1 VGYQGI
7 GRTEEDGH
15 ARDAK
20 LCRMSAYCLLWTAPA
35 HATVTVAFASDPDR
49 YTDIRNHGLSMA
61 GEIKAYILR
70 LGARYV
76 PPNQHVKI
84 TILDIDLA
92 GMDETFRNPSLPRI
106 MRESTWPRIRLRY
119 ELTQNRRVISSG
131 EELVSDQMY
140 LGRLGTA
147 SSSDPLRYEKN
158 MLDDWFRKKFAAGR

>member
-1 VGYQGI
+1 MLAAI
-7 GRTEEDGH
+7 TLM
-15 ARDAK
+15 A
-20 LCRMSAYCLLWTAPA
+20 LLWTMPA
-35 HATVTVAFASDPDR
+35 DAKVTVTFAGDPDR
-49 YTDIRNHGLSMA
+49 YTDVRSHGFSMA

-76 PPNQHVKI
+76 PPNQNLKI

-92 GMDETFRNPSLPRI
+92 GMDETFRNPNLPRI

-140 LGRLGTA
+140 LGRLGMA

-158 MLDDWFRKKFAAGR
+158 MLDDWFRQKFAAGR

>member
-1 VGYQGI
+1 MRVV
-7 GRTEEDGH
+7 RTLVLGSF
-15 ARDAK
+15 AGSLLLALLWIAPADAK
-20 LCRMSAYCLLWTAPA
+20 
-35 HATVTVAFASDPDR
+35 VTVIFAGDPDR
-49 YTDIRNHGLSMA
+49 YTDVRNHGLSMA

-76 PPNQHVKI
+76 PPNQNLKI

-119 ELTQNRRVISSG
+119 ELTQNRRVISTG
-131 EELVSDQMY
+131 NELVSNQMY
-140 LGRLGTA
+140 LGSLGMT